1 MSHNLLLQIPGLGV
15 SLKVLT
21 AWVTI
26 SMSILNLL
34 QAFYIILTSGVGK
47 NGSTVAVREWCSLL
61 ASYLTL
67 YLSPWPLPDFFS
79 SQLWDTIWELPGNG
93 LLPSSSSTICIHRGL
108 QARAYPGIP
117 RVILNHAYSYH
128 EDQTWKHLY
137 CICVPKHRRTYSVQC
152 SDKIAFCNYC
162 ASNVA

>member
-26 SMSILNLL
+26 SLSILNLL

-67 YLSPWPLPDFFS
+67 SLSPWPLPDFFS

-93 LLPSSSSTICIHRGL
+93 LLPSSFSTICIHRGL
-108 QARAYPGIP
+108 QARAYLGIP

-128 EDQTWKHLY
+128 EDRTWNTYIAYACLSTDI
-137 CICVPKHRRTYSVQC
+137 CIAYSVVT
-152 SDKIAFCNYC
+152 KNAFCNYC